1 MEPAISN
8 ISVEE
13 DLFKFTLSG
22 LNVSLANALRR
33 TILNDIPITVI
44 HTETYKDNQCNIEIN
59 NTRLHNE
66 ILKHRLSCI
75 PIHIKELDILPNN
88 YILEL
93 DEKNE
98 TENMKIVTTEHFKI
112 KNKKNG
118 NYLTKNELRKIF
130 PPCPKTNM
138 YIDFARLRPSLGQ
151 TIPGEQ
157 IKLTAEFSIHSP
169 KENSMYNVVSTCS
182 YGNTIDNVKVKE
194 VWSEYEKKLE
204 SEQHTKSDIEMQK
217 KNFYLLDAQ
226 RYYLEDSFDFCLES
240 VGVFE
245 NKEIIKMGCQV
256 LIDKLD
262 TMIVNIEADIIPI
275 RPSEVTMENS
285 YDVILENEDYTL
297 GKMLEY
303 VLYTSYF
310 ENEKILSF
318 CGFKKFHPH
327 DEESIIRLA
336 YIKKGDKN
344 TVRNH
349 VTEACKKSK
358 EIYTKI
364 NKMF

>member
-1 MEPAISN
+1 
-8 ISVEE
+8 
-13 DLFKFTLSG
+13 
-22 LNVSLANALRR
+22 
-33 TILNDIPITVI
+33 
-44 HTETYKDNQCNIEIN
+44 
-59 NTRLHNE
+59 
-66 ILKHRLSCI
+66 
-75 PIHIKELDILPNN
+75 
-88 YILEL
+88 
-93 DEKNE
+93 
-98 TENMKIVTTEHFKI
+98 
-112 KNKKNG
+112 
-118 NYLTKNELRKIF
+118 
-130 PPCPKTNM
+130 
-138 YIDFARLRPSLGQ
+138 
-151 TIPGEQ
+151 
-157 IKLTAEFSIHSP
+157 
-169 KENSMYNVVSTCS
+169 
-182 YGNTIDNVKVKE
+182 
-194 VWSEYEKKLE
+194 
-204 SEQHTKSDIEMQK
+204 
-217 KNFYLLDAQ
+217 
-226 RYYLEDSFDFCLES
+226 
-240 VGVFE
+240 
-245 NKEIIKMGCQV
+245 MGCQV